1 VKKSEIMAA
10 MCEAT
15 RKAEA
20 GLNAV
25 SEEGAAY
32 KRHLAAQLERRLR
45 QIEPEIDIQTC
56 ADFPHLEVKCCPVCH
71 NECPDELEIIE
82 IESGGRAWLC
92 CSLDRALNPSKHAA
106 MEASPEWQELIRA
119 TEIRARDTRG
129 KPIQSPSLDEGYV
142 LTEPAFSQARTG

>member
-20 GLNAV
+20 GLNAE
-25 SEEGAAY
+25 SEEGATY

-45 QIEPEIDIQTC
+45 QIEPEIDIHTC
-56 ADFPHLEVKCCPVCH
+56 ADFPHLGVECCPVCH
-71 NECPDELEIIE
+71 DECPDELEIME

-92 CSLDRALNPSKHAA
+92 CSLDRALNPTKHIALEQTSRCLTPQSDPA
-106 MEASPEWQELIRA
+106 GINRAGGTELYRL
-119 TEIRARDTRG
+119 
-129 KPIQSPSLDEGYV
+129 SS
-142 LTEPAFSQARTG
+142 